1 MIKARILLRTRSS
14 ITEFIKRVHRKDGGG
29 SELKKH
35 PYGHRPGNW
44 PGSGGADHCKSTV
57 SHRSAPPLQDAAS
70 LLGPRRPASIFAFFP
85 WSPTDT
91 DPLFYGPSSVILNPR
106 FSLTVFINRRD
117 RRTFLQSSKNA
128 DERLRS
134 LDAVSPT
141 RTLEEWWTITK
152 GSLGLSEAVDGHFVW

>member
-1 MIKARILLRTRSS
+1 MAIVLGIGLGVVVL
-14 ITEFIKRVHRKDGGG
+14 II
-29 SELKKH
+29 
-35 PYGHRPGNW
+35 
-44 PGSGGADHCKSTV
+44 
-57 SHRSAPPLQDAAS
+57 AS
-70 LLGPRRPASIFAFFP
+70 LL
-85 WSPTDT
+85 
-91 DPLFYGPSSVILNPR
+91 
-106 FSLTVFINRRD
+106 LTVFINRRD